1 MVEYRLDQFDM
12 LVYQVYELYVIFL
25 LSIQKPNIF
34 QLFLADIV
42 FKLWNT
48 M

>member
-12 LVYQVYELYVIFL
+12 LVYQVYELYVIFYD
-25 LSIQKPNIF
+25 QFKNPTF
-34 QLFLADIV
+34 FTFLADIV

-48 M
+48 T